1 MSMDEAVNFTHPHS
15 VYRWPQRLLRL
26 LLPSLCLVCAESG
39 TGDCDLCP
47 SCRAALP
54 DHGTACACCAT
65 PLFAAA
71 GLPLCGQCLQHPP
84 PLQRAYACFTYRW
97 PVDGLLRRF
106 KFHQDLAA
114 GRVLSELMA
123 ARCAALPRPQ
133 ALVPVNLHRHR
144 LRQRGYDQ
152 ALELARPLGRA
163 LQLPCLPL
171 LRRVRATAPQSEL
184 DADERRRNLRDAF
197 LAHGPLPTHVAL
209 VDDVMTTGATLHA
222 AAQALRRAGVQRVD
236 AWVCARVP

>member
-1 MSMDEAVNFTHPHS
+1 MKEAVNFDEVRS
-15 VYRWPQRLLRL
+15 AYSWPQRVVRL
-26 LLPSLCLVCAESG
+26 LLPSVCLVCAEAG
-39 TGDCDLCP
+39 AADCDLCP

-54 DHGTACACCAT
+54 DHGHACLCCAT
-65 PLFAAA
+65 QLYASDGAV
-71 GLPLCGQCLQHPP
+71 LCGQCLQQPP
-84 PLQRAYACFTYRW
+84 PLQRVQACFTYRW

-114 GRVLSELMA
+114 GRLLSELMA
-123 ARCAALPRPQ
+123 KHCAGLPRPQ
-133 ALVPVNLHRHR
+133 ALVPVSLYRQR

-152 ALELARPLGRA
+152 ALELTKPLGRA
-163 LQLPCLPL
+163 LRLPCLPL

-184 DADERRRNLRDAF
+184 DADERQRNLRDAF
-197 LAHGPLPTHVAL
+197 VAGGVLPAHVAL

>member
-1 MSMDEAVNFTHPHS
+1 MSMEETVNFTAVGS
-15 VYRWPQRLLRL
+15 VYRWPQRVLRL
-26 LLPSLCLVCAESG
+26 LLPSLCLVCAEAG
-39 TGDCDLCP
+39 MADCDLCP

-54 DHGTACACCAT
+54 EHGHACLCCAT
-65 PLFAAA
+65 PLFASDSVA
-71 GLPLCGQCLQHPP
+71 LCGQCLQQLP
-84 PLQRAYACFTYRW
+84 PLQRVHACFTYRW

-114 GRVLSELMA
+114 GRLLSELMA
-123 ARCAALPRPQ
+123 RRCAQLPRPQ
-133 ALVPVNLHRHR
+133 ALVPVSLHRQR

-184 DADERRRNLRDAF
+184 DAAERQRNLRDAF
-197 LAHGPLPTHVAL
+197 VARGPLPAHVAL